1 MISTATRWLVG
12 LTAACLVI
20 VSAGSAVA
28 LNNGSFESG
37 ALSPWLGYGDAS
49 VTGTFGSAPADGGFQ
64 LLLSTL
70 PNPTLAIAP
79 LGGQAAY
86 SGTDALLT
94 AALETGLGIDA
105 GHISSLSQ
113 NGNPAFHGSAV
124 SRAVT
129 LTAGDQITF
138 EWNFLTNEPT
148 PTGTYT
154 DFFF

>member
-1 MISTATRWLVG
+1 
-12 LTAACLVI
+12 
-20 VSAGSAVA
+20 